1 MIFFYQYFNGTTIAY
16 YVSVVGL
23 LFGTVGVIE
32 TSCSSNWV
40 DFWKVLYFWG
50 IAIIGVSD
58 SGVVGEE
65 GGEIWDMHSTFFLD
79 FLIVFVDGFDWVV
92 DISAWITTT
101 HLALLGVVWGTGEG
115 NVNEEV
121 DEGVLGLFVSN
132 FLSIFVKGIDIGL
145 LLALKAFCLGGGLF
159 LGIVARGISRI
170 LCFWTGDGWT
180 DCITWLPQFINSLQA
195 SRKGSKSIT
204 NQMD

>member
-1 MIFFYQYFNGTTIAY
+1 MHGTTIKHY
-16 YVSVVGL
+16 LLVVGL
-23 LFGTVGVIE
+23 LFGTGGIIE

-50 IAIIGVSD
+50 MAIIGVSD

-65 GGEIWDMHSTFFLD
+65 GGEIWDMHSTFCLGFSM
-79 FLIVFVDGFDWVV
+79 VFVDGFDLMGV
-92 DISAWITTT
+92 SAWISTT
-101 HLALLGVVWGTGEG
+101 HFALLGVVWCTGEG

-132 FLSIFVKGIDIGL
+132 FSSIFDKGIDIGL

-159 LGIVARGISRI
+159 LGIVVRGISRI

-180 DCITWLPQFINSLQA
+180 DCITSLPQLINSLQA
-195 SRKGSKSIT
+195 SRKGKKSIT
-204 NQMD
+204 NQIQLCIDEGN